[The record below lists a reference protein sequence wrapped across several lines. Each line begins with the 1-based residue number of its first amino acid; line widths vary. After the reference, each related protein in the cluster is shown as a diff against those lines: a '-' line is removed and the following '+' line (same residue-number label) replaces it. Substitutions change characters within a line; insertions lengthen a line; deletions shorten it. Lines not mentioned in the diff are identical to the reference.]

1 MLLRRRIPCYRMK
14 MKNVFTPQAE
24 PYRFLRDAQR
34 ESYSMSR
41 QLVRP
46 AICKNII
53 QELEAHNFLED
64 MVELEN
70 TEQLRD
76 LGMTHS
82 HMLHASL
89 VGMLAHVEPETTNPL
104 PQFSVRVFEPGE
116 HSTTIHRNHP
126 SIGPWAIGITLEGTA
141 PFNIYRQ
148 DQLSN
153 YPNHVLP
160 LYGDSRDPTPEETL
174 DTSTGSAWTLY
185 TRHERIPHSG
195 GLVSSDE
202 SRKLIIFYDSDSIYA
217 P

>member
-1 MLLRRRIPCYRMK
+1 MK
-14 MKNVFTPQAE
+14 MKNVFTSNAD
-24 PYRFLRDAQR
+24 PYRFLRDAQH
-34 ESYSMSR
+34 EGYGVNR

-46 AICKNII
+46 AICRNITR
-53 QELEAHNFLED
+53 ELEAHNFLED
-64 MVELEN
+64 MVELES

-76 LGMTHS
+76 LKMPYS

-89 VGMLAHVEPETTNPL
+89 VGILAHVEPETHNPL

-126 SIGPWAIGITLEGTA
+126 SIGPWAIGITLEGAA
-141 PFNIYRQ
+141 PFNVYRQ
-148 DQLSN
+148 DQLSD
-153 YPNHVLP
+153 YPGEVLP

-174 DTSTGSAWTLY
+174 DTTIGSAWTLY
-185 TRHERIPHSG
+185 TSRERIPHSG

-202 SRKLIIFYDSDSIYA
+202 SRKLLIFYDSSSIYT